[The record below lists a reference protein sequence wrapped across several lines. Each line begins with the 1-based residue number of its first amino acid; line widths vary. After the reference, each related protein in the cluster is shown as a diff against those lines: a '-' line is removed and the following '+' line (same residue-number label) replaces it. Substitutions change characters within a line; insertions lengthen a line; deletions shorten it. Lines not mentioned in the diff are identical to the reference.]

1 MELYGRARWSGLL
14 VPGSRIAH
22 VQRSSKPGDVM
33 VFSHAQ
39 RNHAELV
46 PFAAHVR
53 GYYRAVESLAK
64 QTGEVT
70 DLDFVRL
77 VLREYA

>member
-1 MELYGRARWSGLL
+1 
-14 VPGSRIAH
+14 
-22 VQRSSKPGDVM
+22 M

-53 GYYRAVESLAK
+53 GYYRAVESIAK